1 MIILNTTFIVE
12 DARLKLESIEGLN
25 SVNINVVEFYAWAR
39 HTYLPAMDLA
49 GIFTDK
55 VMARVTTRVEPGATS
70 VAIQARTASIEQ
82 GQRWHD
88 DTAAIL
94 RDDLVAR
101 FNGQA
106 LFFTTYMEIVD

>member
-12 DARLKLESIEGLN
+12 DARLE
-25 SVNINVVEFYAWAR
+25 EFYAWAR

-88 DTAAIL
+88 DT
-94 RDDLVAR
+94 RR
-101 FNGQA
+101 FSSPP
-106 LFFTTYMEIVD
+106 IWKS

>member
-12 DARLKLESIEGLN
+12 DARLE
-25 SVNINVVEFYAWAR
+25 EFYAWAR

-94 RDDLVAR
+94 RNDLVAR

>member
-12 DARLKLESIEGLN
+12 DARLE
-25 SVNINVVEFYAWAR
+25 EFYAWAR

-55 VMARVTTRVEPGATS
+55 VIARVEPGATS